1 MISKERGEYKQ
12 FIGVMDCLLIVFKCN
27 VYSFNRGD
35 KDMNLDGLFYTKKC
49 TSYSEKLKNC
59 IEASVKKLDEIGQ
72 NPLMLLGKIQSGK
85 TRAFIGVISLAFDNG
100 YDFAIVLT
108 KNSNALAKQTVS
120 RMNSEFSEFIDDDEL
135 DVYDIIKMPDKL
147 SRYELGKKMILVVKK
162 QHKNLPK
169 LLEFIKT
176 YAVAD
181 TKKCLVI
188 DDEADFTS
196 VGFDKDKE
204 SEEFDLRV
212 IASQI
217 NDLRIKLESKF
228 IQVTATP
235 YSLFLQPNDIF
246 IRGEVIERVK
256 PMHTILVPHGQEYI
270 GGDFYFNDLINQDK
284 DDLYYRIYEDE
295 LEILKKHDRR
305 RLKEEE
311 ALTSNKIEGLR
322 SAIINFMVGGCIRIL
337 QSGEKAGK
345 NDNKFSFIVHTET
358 AKASHARQLDLIDS
372 LIEQIEIAVEND
384 SEVINELV
392 NKSYSEFTKVIL
404 KQGSY
409 LPEKTQVFECFK
421 AAVCEEWVSSIGVNS
436 EHDIDTLLDDD
447 GQLKRR
453 TPLTIFV
460 GGQILDR
467 GITIANLIGFYYGR
481 RPKKSQQDT
490 VLQHSRMFGYRKKE
504 DLAVTKFYTTIDL
517 YERMVMINDFDNN
530 LRQDIENNVIEH
542 GIYFI
547 SRDVKGKVIPCS
559 PNKIALSNTR
569 VIKKGKSVHPV
580 GFSTFSNTRIKSNVK
595 KIEDILRKYNGE
607 ISGEYLINK
616 EDALKIIE
624 YSYDCLEIE
633 NEHTFSHESFK
644 AVLNHLSKDDVYVVC
659 GLNREIS
666 KFRAHRYSNIPYSE
680 GDKTRASQNAIN
692 RPALILTRQIGT
704 KELGWSDAP
713 FWWPALIV
721 QENAPT
727 SVYAD
732 IVMEN

>member
-1 MISKERGEYKQ
+1 
-12 FIGVMDCLLIVFKCN
+12 
-27 VYSFNRGD
+27 
-35 KDMNLDGLFYTKKC
+35 MNLEGLFYKNKC
-49 TSYSEKLKNC
+49 KGYSAELKNC
-59 IEASVKKLDEIGQ
+59 IEASVTKIDEIGQ

-120 RMNSEFSEFIDDDEL
+120 RMNNEFSAFIDDGDL

-147 SRYELGKKMILVVKK
+147 SRFELGKKIILVVKK

-169 LLEFIKT
+169 LLEFIKI
-176 YAVAD
+176 YAVAES
-181 TKKCLVI
+181 KKCLII

-204 SEEFDLRV
+204 SEEFDLKV

-217 NDLRIKLESKF
+217 NDLRVKLEAKF

-235 YSLFLQPNDIF
+235 YSLFLQPEEII
-246 IRGEVIERVK
+246 IRGDAIEPIK
-256 PMHTILVPHGQEYI
+256 PKHTILVPYGTEYI
-270 GGDFYFNDLINQDK
+270 GGDYYFNELANPYK
-284 DDLYYRIYEDE
+284 DDLYYLIYEEE
-295 LEILKKHDRR
+295 LEILKKNDRR

-322 SAIINFMVGGCIRIL
+322 MAIINFMVGGCIRII

-345 NDNKFSFIVHTET
+345 NETKFSFIVHTET
-358 AKASHARQLDLIDS
+358 SKASHNRQLDLIDR
-372 LIEQIEIAVEND
+372 LIKQIEIAVKND
-384 SEVINELV
+384 LEVIYNYVKDSYNEFE
-392 NKSYSEFTKVIL
+392 KIIL
-404 KQGSY
+404 KHGLY
-409 LPEKTQVFECFK
+409 LPEINEVYEYFK
-421 AAVCEEWVSSIGVNS
+421 NAVQDEWVSSIGVNS
-436 EHDIDTLLDDD
+436 EQDIDTLLDED

-504 DLAVTKFYTTIDL
+504 DLAVTKFYTTLDL
-517 YERMVMINDFDNN
+517 YERMVMINDFDNT
-530 LRQDIENNVIEH
+530 LREDIENNKIKH
-542 GIYFI
+542 GVYFI
-547 SRDVKGKVIPCS
+547 SRDIKGKVVACS
-559 PNKIALSNTR
+559 PNKIALSSIR
-569 VIKKGKSVHPV
+569 VIKQGKSIHPV
-580 GFSTFSNTRIKSNVK
+580 GFSTLSHTKIKSKVK
-595 KIEDILRKYNGE
+595 NIEEILMKYNDE
-607 ISGEYLINK
+607 ISGEYLISK

-624 YSYDCLEIE
+624 HSYECLKIE
-633 NEHTFSHESFK
+633 NQHTYNYDSFR
-644 AVLNHLSKDDVYVVC
+644 AVLNHLCAEDIYVVC

-666 KFRAHRYSNIPYSE
+666 KFRMNRYSNVPYSAS
-680 GDKTRASQNAIN
+680 DKTRASQNAIN
-692 RPALILTRQIGT
+692 RPALILTKQVGT
-704 KELGWSDAP
+704 KELGWNEAP

-721 QENAPT
+721 QLNNPT

-732 IVMEN
+732 IVMDK

>member
-1 MISKERGEYKQ
+1 M
-12 FIGVMDCLLIVFKCN
+12 LLILIIEFKGGN
-27 VYSFNRGD
+27 H
-35 KDMNLDGLFYTKKC
+35 MNLNGLFYTNKC
-49 TSYSEKLKNC
+49 KSYSNELKSC
-59 IEASVKKLDEIGQ
+59 IESSVNKLEEIGQ

-100 YDFAIVLT
+100 YDLAIVLT

-120 RMNSEFSEFIDDDEL
+120 RMNSEFRSFIDEDEL

-147 SRYELGKKMILVVKK
+147 SRYELSKKMILVVKK

-169 LLEFIKT
+169 VLEFIKT
-176 YAVAD
+176 YAVAN

-217 NDLRIKLESKF
+217 NDLRVKLESKF

-235 YSLFLQPNDIF
+235 YSLFLQPNDIV
-246 IRGEVIERVK
+246 IRGEIIERVK
-256 PMHTILVPHGQEYI
+256 PMHTILVPHGHDYI
-270 GGDFYFNDLINQDK
+270 GGDFYFNDLINPDK
-284 DDLYYRIYEDE
+284 DDLYHRIYEEE
-295 LEILKKHDRR
+295 LEILKKNDRR
-305 RLKEEE
+305 RLKDEE
-311 ALTSNKIEGLR
+311 ALLSKKIEGLR
-322 SAIINFMVGGCIRIL
+322 TAIINFMVGGCISVL

-345 NDNKFSFIVHTET
+345 NDNKFSFIIHTET
-358 AKASHARQLDLIDS
+358 AKASHTRQLDLIDS
-372 LIEQIEIAVEND
+372 LIEQIKIAVESD
-384 SEVINELV
+384 SEIILDLV
-392 NKSYSEFTKVIL
+392 KESYSEFEKVIL
-404 KQGSY
+404 RKGIDI
-409 LPEKTQVFECFK
+409 PCINQVFECFK
-421 AAVCEEWVSSIGVNS
+421 VAVQEEWVSSIGVNS
-436 EHDIDTLLDDD
+436 ERDIDTLLDDD

-481 RPKKSQQDT
+481 RPQKTQQDT

-504 DLAVTKFYTTIDL
+504 DLAVTKFYTTLDL

-547 SRDVKGKVIPCS
+547 SRDVKGKIIPCS

-569 VIKKGKSVHPV
+569 VIRNGKSIHPV
-580 GFSTFSNTRIKSNVK
+580 GFSTLSNTTIKGKVK
-595 KIEDILRKYNGE
+595 KIEEILMRYNSE
-607 ISGEYLINK
+607 IMGEYLIKK
-616 EDALKIIE
+616 EDALEIVK
-624 YSYDCLEIE
+624 YAYDCLELE
-633 NEHTFSHESFK
+633 NEHTFSHDSFR
-644 AVLNHLSKDDVYVVC
+644 AILNYLAKDDVYVVC
-659 GLNREIS
+659 GLNRAIS
-666 KFRAHRYSNIPYSE
+666 KFRAHRYSNVPYSE
-680 GDKTRASQNAIN
+680 GDKARASQNSFD
-692 RPALILTRQIGT
+692 RPSLILTKQVGT
-704 KELGWSDAP
+704 KELGWNDAP
-713 FWWPALIV
+713 FWWPALII
-721 QENAPT
+721 QSNAPT

-732 IVMEN
+732 IIMDK

>member
-1 MISKERGEYKQ
+1 MK
-12 FIGVMDCLLIVFKCN
+12 LN
-27 VYSFNRGD
+27 
-35 KDMNLDGLFYTKKC
+35 GLFYSNKC
-49 TSYSEKLKNC
+49 KSYSDELKTC

-100 YDFAIVLT
+100 YDLVIVLT

-120 RMNSEFSEFIDDDEL
+120 RMNSEFSIFIDDDEL

-169 LLEFIKT
+169 LLEFIRT

-217 NDLRIKLESKF
+217 NDLRVKLESKF

-235 YSLFLQPNDIF
+235 YSLFLQPNDIL

-270 GGDFYFNDLINQDK
+270 GGDFYFNDTINPNK
-284 DDLYYRIYEDE
+284 DDLYHRIYEDE
-295 LEILKKHDRR
+295 LEILKKNDRR

-311 ALTSNKIEGLR
+311 ALSSNKIDGLR
-322 SAIINFMVGGCIRIL
+322 TAIINFMVGGCIRVL

-358 AKASHARQLDLIDS
+358 AKASHTRQLDLIDA
-372 LIEQIEIAVEND
+372 LIEQIEVAVEND
-384 SEVINELV
+384 LEVIHDLV
-392 NKSYSEFTKVIL
+392 DESYSGFAKVIEKL
-404 KQGSY
+404 ELH
-409 LPEKTQVFECFK
+409 LPGKLEVFECFK
-421 AAVCEEWVSSIGVNS
+421 TAVREEWVSSIGVNS
-436 EHDIDTLLDDD
+436 ERDIDTLLDDD

-504 DLAVTKFYTTIDL
+504 DLAVTKFYTTLDL
-517 YERMVMINDFDNN
+517 YERMVMINEFDNN
-530 LRQDIENNVIEH
+530 LRQDIEDNVIEH

-569 VIKKGKSVHPV
+569 VIKKGKSIHPV
-580 GFSTFSNTRIKSNVK
+580 GFSTLSNTKIKNKVK
-595 KIEDILRKYNGE
+595 KIEEILMKYNTE
-607 ISGEYLINK
+607 IMGEYLIKK
-616 EDALKIIE
+616 EDALEIVQH
-624 YSYDCLEIE
+624 SYDCIVIE
-633 NEHTFSHESFK
+633 NEHTFSHESFR
-644 AVLNHLSKDDVYVVC
+644 AVLNHLSKDEIYVVC

-666 KFRAHRYSNIPYSE
+666 KFRAHRYSNVPYSE
-680 GDKTRASQNAIN
+680 GDKARASKNAVN
-692 RPALILTRQIGT
+692 RPALILTRQVGT
-704 KELGWSDAP
+704 SELGWSDAP
-713 FWWPALIV
+713 FWWPALII

-732 IVMEN
+732 IVMDK